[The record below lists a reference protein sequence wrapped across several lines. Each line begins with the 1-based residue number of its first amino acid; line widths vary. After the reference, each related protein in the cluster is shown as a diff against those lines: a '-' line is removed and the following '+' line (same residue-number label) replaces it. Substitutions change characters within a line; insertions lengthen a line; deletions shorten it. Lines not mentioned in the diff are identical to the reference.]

1 MYDAPDH
8 AGGVP
13 AVRVT
18 ERAFEHLARLTAQ
31 DPRFLRL
38 SVMPGGCAGL
48 SYSACLDD
56 RLGGSDLVMFEREG
70 IRVVAHS
77 TSAPLV
83 HGLEID
89 YSDDLVRSGFRFR
102 NPNAKHACGCGQSFK
117 ARAG

>member
-1 MYDAPDH
+1 MYDAPIRT
-8 AGGVP
+8 GGAP
-13 AVRVT
+13 TVRVT
-18 ERAFEHLARLTAQ
+18 DRAFDRLTRLAARE
-31 DPRFLRL
+31 PGFLRL

-77 TSAPLV
+77 ASAPLL
-83 HGLEID
+83 HGIEID

-117 ARAG
+117 T